1 MHLNRK
7 YITIVGTIAA
17 VLVMGAMFALPTMA
31 APKDKVAVCH
41 FSDSPGWHV
50 INISGNALKGHIGP
64 GPNKPHSDK
73 GFGETEQFDSQLNG
87 FTDSQCLRRNDSGF
101 S

>member
-1 MHLNRK
+1 MILNKK

-31 APKDKVAVCH
+31 APAAKVSVCH
-41 FSDSPGWHV
+41 FSDTAWHV
-50 INISGNALKGHIGP
+50 INISSNALKGHIGP